1 MQLLGSTR
9 IALPTVL
16 QDRFFVASFPIALS
30 GHYVPCPRGAMRAK
44 TAANQIHLLRS
55 SHSFAMLRCSAL
67 RAADRCARRA

>member
-9 IALPTVL
+9 FALPAVL
-16 QDRFFVASFPIALS
+16 SARFFVASFPIALS
-30 GHYVPCPRGAMRAK
+30 GHYVPWPRVVMRAK

-67 RAADRCARRA
+67 RAEDRCARRA